1 MFTAR
6 KLTFYNFTRLLS
18 IAGMVRGYTNPVV
31 KGVGQS
37 DCKKKS
43 VLPWS
48 VYNIYYVTSMYQ
60 NPFI

>member
-6 KLTFYNFTRLLS
+6 KLTFYNFTWLLS

-37 DCKKKS
+37 DCWKKS
-43 VLPWS
+43 VLPCS
-48 VYNIYYVTSMYQ
+48 VYETGNH
-60 NPFI
+60 PGFA